1 MDRLDAFNIIE
12 GNDGR
17 SRWIKIGTAFVN
29 RDGSINVKLD
39 CIPVNGEI
47 QLRATRPVIGEGD

>member
-17 SRWIKIGTAFVN
+17 SRWIKIGVAFVN
-29 RDGSINVKLD
+29 RDGSINVILD
-39 CIPVNGEI
+39 CIPIDGKI
-47 QLRATRPVIGEGD
+47 QLRATRPVSGEGD